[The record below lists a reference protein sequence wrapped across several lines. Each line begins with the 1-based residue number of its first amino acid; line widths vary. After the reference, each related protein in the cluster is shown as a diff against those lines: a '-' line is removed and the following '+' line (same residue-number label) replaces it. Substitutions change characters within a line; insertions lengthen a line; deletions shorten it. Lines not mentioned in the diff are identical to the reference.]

1 MTKEKFFKSRSAQI
15 THCPNCGRRM
25 DCEEEVYAIDGE
37 IVGCDQCVE
46 VLYTDEIYYQ
56 QAMRQAQQD
65 YIDSAMW
72 EQRKNDI
79 G

>member
-1 MTKEKFFKSRSAQI
+1 MRAVLTRVRSAS
-15 THCPNCGRRM
+15 
-25 DCEEEVYAIDGE
+25 VAIDGE